1 MTRRWIC
8 EIALRLALIVSV
20 FCFAL
25 YAQDFS
31 DAGFCALAAFWAY
44 ALFRVLFSFFYEAK
58 QRANAALFRSG
69 GTLIKIFRG
78 RLISGV
84 FACAGAILLSVTLAL
99 GLADLRGA
107 ELFVMLAALPAALA
121 LMRLAVL
128 KLSLKEIKN
137 PRILSLK
144 LSILLLAA
152 LAVAVNFAINLA
164 YLRLA
169 DAADPAAHSLNSAIN
184 FTPLAS
190 TASSAEDY
198 ARNNA
203 SAAIGNFATD
213 NAAKFAKNSAANSVA
228 IVIGNFETDN
238 IVKSAPDA
246 VKKPT
251 ASPANFKAGSV
262 MATHAFAENSK
273 ADPVATSQ
281 INAKNSTT
289 SPAAAKN
296 LAQNPAAPSMAA
308 DNSAKN
314 SAANSASIPEI
325 FEILKSIAPQTHF
338 KSALLNEIYALKF
351 YKNALFELA
360 LSQSPSALKIALL
373 FLICAGDFVFY
384 CAILH
389 LCVFVLFMPR
399 AGAAPKIGRFSGT
412 IFALA
417 YVTLCLICAAQT
429 RTARGEAERPKSA
442 VETGVQI
449 VLQSGERLIL
459 SAREADALR
468 GELNAT
474 RFAAEANAASA
485 LNSYIDAVYDEGA
498 RLSAQKMADFNYS
511 FLSDYLVLW
520 HGVWDDDAGAYLNE
534 KFALFVSES
543 FPKDFGENIAKI
555 AAANVK
561 NYESSLNFTLKK
573 YGAKIDLNVTQSF
586 SLKSKAYRA
595 SGTGLGA
602 LGSVLGAKLISKSLA
617 KTAAKTGAKTLT
629 KAGAS
634 ATSGSAGLVCGP
646 GAVVCVPAFAVATWF
661 GLDFAFAKGDEA
673 LNREEFEAAIVRDM
687 MAAKEELKRALAEDF
702 NATIDEISSE
712 ILNLDGKQGGGLCLR
727 NLDPLRAKFSG
738 GLWSFRAWRAAG
750 AMHQNGRLGRQFGR
764 YETSIDKIGGTKLV
778 AQQMR
783 NKQRL
788 ERGIL

>member
-1 MTRRWIC
+1 MTTTRRWIC
-8 EIALRLALIVSV
+8 EIALRLALIISV

-25 YAQDFS
+25 YAQDLD
-31 DAGFCALAAFWAY
+31 DAGFYVLAAFWAF

-107 ELFVMLAALPAALA
+107 ELFVTLAALPAALA

-144 LSILLLAA
+144 LSILLLAV
-152 LAVAVNFAINLA
+152 LAVAVNFAINLV

-169 DAADPAAHSLNSAIN
+169 DAATHSLNSTIN
-184 FTPLAS
+184 FTLPAR
-190 TASSAEDY
+190 TASFAENS
-198 ARNNA
+198 ARNDA
-203 SAAIGNFATD
+203 SAPVGNFATD
-213 NAAKFAKNSAANSVA
+213 NFAKNSAANNSA
-228 IVIGNFETDN
+228 IVVRNSEADN
-238 IVKSAPDA
+238 A
-246 VKKPT
+246 VKLAPNAAKNLT

-262 MATHAFAENSK
+262 RAVQVSAENSK
-273 ADPVATSQ
+273 ADPVAAPQ

-308 DNSAKN
+308 DSSAEK
-314 SAANSASIPEI
+314 AATSSASISEI
-325 FEILKSIAPQTHF
+325 FEILKSTAPQAHF

-360 LSQSPSALKIALL
+360 LSQSPSALKIVLL
-373 FLICAGDFVFY
+373 LLICAGDFVFY

-389 LCVFVLFMPR
+389 LCAFVLFMPR
-399 AGAAPKIGRFSGT
+399 AAAAPKIGRFSGT

-429 RTARGEAERPKSA
+429 RTARGEAEGAHPKSA

-474 RFAAEANAASA
+474 RFAVEANAASA

-602 LGSVLGAKLISKSLA
+602 LGGVLGAKLISKSLA
-617 KTAAKTGAKTLT
+617 KTAVKTGAKTIT

-687 MAAKEELKRALAEDF
+687 MAEKEELKRALAEDF

-712 ILNLDGKQGGGLCLR
+712 ILNLDGK
-727 NLDPLRAKFSG
+727 
-738 GLWSFRAWRAAG
+738 
-750 AMHQNGRLGRQFGR
+750 
-764 YETSIDKIGGTKLV
+764 
-778 AQQMR
+778 
-783 NKQRL
+783 
-788 ERGIL
+788 

>member
-1 MTRRWIC
+1 MTTTRRWIC

-25 YAQDFS
+25 YAQDLD
-31 DAGFCALAAFWAY
+31 DAGFCALATFWAY

-58 QRANAALFRSG
+58 QRANAALFRSSG
-69 GTLIKIFRG
+69 ILIKIFRG
-78 RLISGV
+78 RLISGI
-84 FACAGAILLSVTLAL
+84 FACAGAILLSATLAL

-107 ELFVMLAALPAALA
+107 ELFVTLAALPAALA

-144 LSILLLAA
+144 LSILLLAM
-152 LAVAVNFAINLA
+152 LAVAVNFAINLV

-169 DAADPAAHSLNSAIN
+169 DAATHSLNSAIN
-184 FTPLAS
+184 FTPP
-190 TASSAEDY
+190 
-198 ARNNA
+198 ARNAA
-203 SAAIGNFATD
+203 SMGNFAANDASAPVGNLATN
-213 NAAKFAKNSAANSVA
+213 NAAKSAKNSAANNAA
-228 IVIGNFETDN
+228 IVVRNSETIN
-238 IVKSAPDA
+238 A
-246 VKKPT
+246 VKPT
-251 ASPANFKAGSV
+251 ADAAKNLTASAANFKAGSV
-262 MATHAFAENSK
+262 RIAQVSAENSK
-273 ADPVATSQ
+273 ADPAAAPQ

-289 SPAAAKN
+289 SSAAAQN
-296 LAQNPAAPSMAA
+296 LTQTPAAPSMAA
-308 DNSAKN
+308 DSSAKN
-314 SAANSASIPEI
+314 SATSSASIAEI
-325 FEILKSIAPQTHF
+325 FEILKSTAPQAHF

-373 FLICAGDFVFY
+373 FLICAGDFLFY
-384 CAILH
+384 CTILH
-389 LCVFVLFMPR
+389 LCAFVLFMPR
-399 AGAAPKIGRFSGT
+399 ATSAPKIGRFSGT

-429 RTARGEAERPKSA
+429 RAAGGGSESVHPKSA
-442 VETGVQI
+442 VETSVQI

-459 SAREADALR
+459 SAREVDVLR

-555 AAANVK
+555 ATANVK

-586 SLKSKAYRA
+586 SLKNKAYRA

-602 LGSVLGAKLISKSLA
+602 LGGVLGAKLISKSLA
-617 KTAAKTGAKTLT
+617 KTAAKTGAKTIT

-687 MAAKEELKRALAEDF
+687 MAAKEELKRALTEDF

-712 ILNLDGKQGGGLCLR
+712 ILNLDGK
-727 NLDPLRAKFSG
+727 
-738 GLWSFRAWRAAG
+738 
-750 AMHQNGRLGRQFGR
+750 
-764 YETSIDKIGGTKLV
+764 
-778 AQQMR
+778 
-783 NKQRL
+783 
-788 ERGIL
+788 

>member
-1 MTRRWIC
+1 MTTTRRWIC

-84 FACAGAILLSVTLAL
+84 FACAGAILLSATLAL

-107 ELFVMLAALPAALA
+107 ELFVTLAALPAALA

-164 YLRLA
+164 YLRFA
-169 DAADPAAHSLNSAIN
+169 DGADTTARSKNSAIN
-184 FTPLAS
+184 FTPPTS
-190 TASSAEDY
+190 TAASMGNFATND
-198 ARNNA
+198 A
-203 SAAIGNFATD
+203 SAPVGNFATD
-213 NAAKFAKNSAANSVA
+213 NAAKSAKNSAANNAA
-228 IVIGNFETDN
+228 IVVRNSETDN
-238 IVKSAPDA
+238 TVKPAPGA
-246 VKKPT
+246 AKNPT
-251 ASPANFKAGSV
+251 ASAANFKAGSV
-262 MATHAFAENSK
+262 RAVHASAENSK
-273 ADPVATSQ
+273 AVPVAISQ
-281 INAKNSTT
+281 INAKNSTA
-289 SPAAAKN
+289 SPIAAQN
-296 LAQNPAAPSMAA
+296 LAQNPSAPSIAA
-308 DNSAKN
+308 DSSVKN
-314 SAANSASIPEI
+314 SAASPASVAEI
-325 FEILKSIAPQTHF
+325 FEILKSTAPQAHF
-338 KSALLNEIYALKF
+338 RSALLNEIYALKF
-351 YKNALFELA
+351 YKNALFDLA
-360 LSQSPSALKIALL
+360 LSQSPSSLKIALL
-373 FLICAGDFVFY
+373 FLICAGDFLFY

-389 LCVFVLFMPR
+389 LCAFVLFMPR
-399 AGAAPKIGRFSGT
+399 ATSAPKIGRFSGT

-417 YVTLCLICAAQT
+417 YITLCLICAAQT
-429 RTARGEAERPKSA
+429 RTAASRAEGAHPKSA

-459 SAREADALR
+459 SAREADVLR

-543 FPKDFGENIAKI
+543 FPKDFGENIARI

-573 YGAKIDLNVTQSF
+573 YGAKVDLNVTQSF

-602 LGSVLGAKLISKSLA
+602 LGGVLGAKLISKSLA
-617 KTAAKTGAKTLT
+617 KTAAKTGAKTIT

-687 MAAKEELKRALAEDF
+687 MAAKEELKRALAQDF

-712 ILNLDGKQGGGLCLR
+712 ILNLDGK
-727 NLDPLRAKFSG
+727 
-738 GLWSFRAWRAAG
+738 
-750 AMHQNGRLGRQFGR
+750 
-764 YETSIDKIGGTKLV
+764 
-778 AQQMR
+778 
-783 NKQRL
+783 
-788 ERGIL
+788 

>member
-1 MTRRWIC
+1 MTTTRRWIC

-25 YAQDFS
+25 YAQDLD
-31 DAGFCALAAFWAY
+31 DAGFYALAAFWAY

-69 GTLIKIFRG
+69 GILIKIFRG
-78 RLISGV
+78 RLVSGV
-84 FACAGAILLSVTLAL
+84 FACASAILLSATLAL

-107 ELFVMLAALPAALA
+107 ELFVTLAALPAGLT

-144 LSILLLAA
+144 LSILLLAV

-184 FTPLAS
+184 FTPPVRTAAS
-190 TASSAEDY
+190 MGNFTTND
-198 ARNNA
+198 A
-203 SAAIGNFATD
+203 SAPVGNFATD
-213 NAAKFAKNSAANSVA
+213 NAAKNSAASNAAIIVGNS
-228 IVIGNFETDN
+228 ETDN
-238 IVKSAPDA
+238 A
-246 VKKPT
+246 VKPAPNAAKNLT
-251 ASPANFKAGSV
+251 ASPENFKAGSV
-262 MATHAFAENSK
+262 RIAQVSAENSK
-273 ADPVATSQ
+273 ADPAAAPQTF
-281 INAKNSTT
+281 AKNFTISSAAAQNLNLAPSPATPNASADNLAEKSTT
-289 SPAAAKN
+289 SPASVA
-296 LAQNPAAPSMAA
+296 
-308 DNSAKN
+308 
-314 SAANSASIPEI
+314 EI
-325 FEILKSIAPQTHF
+325 FEILKSTAPQAHF

-373 FLICAGDFVFY
+373 FLICAGDFLFY

-389 LCVFVLFMPR
+389 LCAFVLFMPR
-399 AGAAPKIGRFSGT
+399 ATSALKIGRFSST

-429 RTARGEAERPKSA
+429 RAAGGGSESVHPKSA
-442 VETGVQI
+442 VETSVQI

-459 SAREADALR
+459 SAREADVLR

-534 KFALFVSES
+534 KFAGFVSES

-602 LGSVLGAKLISKSLA
+602 LGGVLGAKLISKSLA
-617 KTAAKTGAKTLT
+617 KTAAKTGAKTIT

-712 ILNLDGKQGGGLCLR
+712 ILNLDGK
-727 NLDPLRAKFSG
+727 
-738 GLWSFRAWRAAG
+738 
-750 AMHQNGRLGRQFGR
+750 
-764 YETSIDKIGGTKLV
+764 
-778 AQQMR
+778 
-783 NKQRL
+783 
-788 ERGIL
+788 

>member
-1 MTRRWIC
+1 MTTTRRWIC

-84 FACAGAILLSVTLAL
+84 FACAGAILLSATLAL

-107 ELFVMLAALPAALA
+107 ELFVTLAALPAALA

-164 YLRLA
+164 YLRFA
-169 DAADPAAHSLNSAIN
+169 DGADTTARSKNSAIN
-184 FTPLAS
+184 FTPPTS
-190 TASSAEDY
+190 TAASMGNFATND
-198 ARNNA
+198 A
-203 SAAIGNFATD
+203 SAPVGNFATD
-213 NAAKFAKNSAANSVA
+213 NAAKSAKNSAANNAA
-228 IVIGNFETDN
+228 IVVRNSETDN
-238 IVKSAPDA
+238 TVKPAPGA
-246 VKKPT
+246 AKNPT
-251 ASPANFKAGSV
+251 ASAANFKAGSV
-262 MATHAFAENSK
+262 RAVHASAENSK
-273 ADPVATSQ
+273 AVPVAISQ
-281 INAKNSTT
+281 INAKNSTA
-289 SPAAAKN
+289 SPIAAQN
-296 LAQNPAAPSMAA
+296 LAQNPSAPSIAA
-308 DNSAKN
+308 DSSVKN
-314 SAANSASIPEI
+314 SAASPASVAEI
-325 FEILKSIAPQTHF
+325 FEILKSTAPQAHF
-338 KSALLNEIYALKF
+338 RSALLNEIYALKF

-360 LSQSPSALKIALL
+360 LSQSPSSLKIALL
-373 FLICAGDFVFY
+373 FLICAGDFLFY

-389 LCVFVLFMPR
+389 LCAFVLFMPR
-399 AGAAPKIGRFSGT
+399 ATSAPKIGRFSGT

-417 YVTLCLICAAQT
+417 YITLCLICAAQT
-429 RTARGEAERPKSA
+429 RAAGGGAEGAHPKSA
-442 VETGVQI
+442 VETSVQI

-459 SAREADALR
+459 SAREADVLR

-543 FPKDFGENIAKI
+543 FPKDFGENIARI

-573 YGAKIDLNVTQSF
+573 YGAKVDLNVTQSF

-602 LGSVLGAKLISKSLA
+602 LGGVLGAKLISKSLA
-617 KTAAKTGAKTLT
+617 KTAAKTGAKTIT

-687 MAAKEELKRALAEDF
+687 MAAKEELKRALAQDF

-712 ILNLDGKQGGGLCLR
+712 ILNLDGK
-727 NLDPLRAKFSG
+727 
-738 GLWSFRAWRAAG
+738 
-750 AMHQNGRLGRQFGR
+750 
-764 YETSIDKIGGTKLV
+764 
-778 AQQMR
+778 
-783 NKQRL
+783 
-788 ERGIL
+788 

>member
-1 MTRRWIC
+1 MTTTRRWIC

-20 FCFAL
+20 FYFAL
-25 YAQDFS
+25 YAQDLD

-58 QRANAALFRSG
+58 QRANAALFRSSG
-69 GTLIKIFRG
+69 ILIKIFRG

-99 GLADLRGA
+99 GLADLRGVA
-107 ELFVMLAALPAALA
+107 LFVTLAALPAALA

-144 LSILLLAA
+144 LSILLLAV
-152 LAVAVNFAINLA
+152 LAVAVKFAINLA

-169 DAADPAAHSLNSAIN
+169 DAADPATHSLNSAIN
-184 FTPLAS
+184 FTPPAR
-190 TASSAEDY
+190 TASSVEDF
-198 ARNNA
+198 ARNDA
-203 SAAIGNFATD
+203 SAPVGNLATD
-213 NAAKFAKNSAANSVA
+213 NASKSAKNSAANNAA
-228 IVIGNFETDN
+228 IVIGNSETDN
-238 IVKSAPDA
+238 VVKSAPNA
-246 VKKPT
+246 AKKPT
-251 ASPANFKAGSV
+251 ASPTNFKMGLVRAV
-262 MATHAFAENSK
+262 HASAENSK
-273 ADPVATSQ
+273 VNPVVTSQ

-289 SPAAAKN
+289 SPAAAQN
-296 LAQNPAAPSMAA
+296 LAQNPAAPNMVA
-308 DNSAKN
+308 DSSAEK
-314 SAANSASIPEI
+314 SATSPASISEI
-325 FEILKSIAPQTHF
+325 FEILKSTAPQAHF

-389 LCVFVLFMPR
+389 LCAFVLFMPR
-399 AGAAPKIGRFSGT
+399 AAAAPKIGRFSGT

-429 RTARGEAERPKSA
+429 RTAAGEAESAHPKSA

-534 KFALFVSES
+534 KFAGFVSES

-602 LGSVLGAKLISKSLA
+602 LGGVLGAKLISKSLA

-702 NATIDEISSE
+702 NATVDEISSE
-712 ILNLDGKQGGGLCLR
+712 ILNLDRK
-727 NLDPLRAKFSG
+727 
-738 GLWSFRAWRAAG
+738 
-750 AMHQNGRLGRQFGR
+750 
-764 YETSIDKIGGTKLV
+764 
-778 AQQMR
+778 
-783 NKQRL
+783 
-788 ERGIL
+788 

>member
-1 MTRRWIC
+1 MTTTRRWIC

-84 FACAGAILLSVTLAL
+84 LAFAGAILLSATLSL
-99 GLADLRGA
+99 GIADLCGA
-107 ELFVMLAALPAALA
+107 ELFVTLAALPAALA

-144 LSILLLAA
+144 LSILLLAV

-169 DAADPAAHSLNSAIN
+169 DGADTAAHSQNSAIN
-184 FTPLAS
+184 FILPSRTAVS
-190 TASSAEDY
+190 TKDST
-198 ARNNA
+198 RNNA
-203 SAAIGNFATD
+203 FAPVGNFATD
-213 NAAKFAKNSAANSVA
+213 NATKAAKNSAMNNVAMVVRNSEANS
-228 IVIGNFETDN
+228 II
-238 IVKSAPDA
+238 KPAPNA
-246 VKKPT
+246 AKNLT

-262 MATHAFAENSK
+262 RAVHAFAKNSK
-273 ADPVATSQ
+273 ANPAAAPQ
-281 INAKNSTT
+281 INAKNFTT
-289 SPAAAKN
+289 SPAAAQN
-296 LAQNPAAPSMAA
+296 LTQNPAAPNMAA
-308 DNSAKN
+308 DSSAEK
-314 SAANSASIPEI
+314 SATGPASVAQI
-325 FEILKSIAPQTHF
+325 FEILKSTAPQAHF

-389 LCVFVLFMPR
+389 LCALVLFMPR
-399 AGAAPKIGRFSGT
+399 AAPKIGRFSGT

-429 RTARGEAERPKSA
+429 RTARGEAEGAHPKSA

-474 RFAAEANAASA
+474 RFAVEANAASA

-520 HGVWDDDAGAYLNE
+520 HGVWDDDAGVYLNE
-534 KFALFVSES
+534 KFASFVSES

-561 NYESSLNFTLKK
+561 NYESSLNFMLKK

-602 LGSVLGAKLISKSLA
+602 LGGVLGAKLISKSLA

-712 ILNLDGKQGGGLCLR
+712 ILNLDGK
-727 NLDPLRAKFSG
+727 
-738 GLWSFRAWRAAG
+738 
-750 AMHQNGRLGRQFGR
+750 
-764 YETSIDKIGGTKLV
+764 
-778 AQQMR
+778 
-783 NKQRL
+783 
-788 ERGIL
+788 

>member
-1 MTRRWIC
+1 MTTMRRWIC

-31 DAGFCALAAFWAY
+31 DAGFCVLAAFWAY

-58 QRANAALFRSG
+58 QRANAALFRSS

-84 FACAGAILLSVTLAL
+84 LAFAGAILLSATLAL
-99 GLADLRGA
+99 GLAYLRGA
-107 ELFVMLAALPAALA
+107 ELFVTLAVLPATLA

-128 KLSLKEIKN
+128 KFSLKEIKN

-152 LAVAVNFAINLA
+152 LAVAVNFALNLA

-169 DAADPAAHSLNSAIN
+169 DGADAAAHSQNSAIN
-184 FTPLAS
+184 FTSPARTAAS
-190 TASSAEDY
+190 MGNFAT
-198 ARNNA
+198 NNA
-203 SAAIGNFATD
+203 SASVGNFATD
-213 NAAKFAKNSAANSVA
+213 NAAK
-228 IVIGNFETDN
+228 
-238 IVKSAPDA
+238 
-246 VKKPT
+246 
-251 ASPANFKAGSV
+251 
-262 MATHAFAENSK
+262 
-273 ADPVATSQ
+273 
-281 INAKNSTT
+281 
-289 SPAAAKN
+289 
-296 LAQNPAAPSMAA
+296 
-308 DNSAKN
+308 SAKN
-314 SAANSASIPEI
+314 SAASNAATQNLNLAPTPAMPNVSANNSAEKAATSSASIPEI
-325 FEILKSIAPQTHF
+325 FEILKSTVPQAHF

-389 LCVFVLFMPR
+389 LCAFVLFMPR
-399 AGAAPKIGRFSGT
+399 AAAAPKIGRFSGT

-429 RTARGEAERPKSA
+429 RAAGGGSESVHPKSA
-442 VETGVQI
+442 VETSVQI

-459 SAREADALR
+459 SVREADVLR

-561 NYESSLNFTLKK
+561 NYENSLNFTLKK

-602 LGSVLGAKLISKSLA
+602 LGGVLGAKLISKSLA

-712 ILNLDGKQGGGLCLR
+712 ILNLDGK
-727 NLDPLRAKFSG
+727 
-738 GLWSFRAWRAAG
+738 
-750 AMHQNGRLGRQFGR
+750 
-764 YETSIDKIGGTKLV
+764 
-778 AQQMR
+778 
-783 NKQRL
+783 
-788 ERGIL
+788 

>member
-1 MTRRWIC
+1 MTTTRRWIC

-152 LAVAVNFAINLA
+152 LAVEVNFAINLA

-169 DAADPAAHSLNSAIN
+169 DGADTAAHSQNSAIN
-184 FTPLAS
+184 FTSLARN
-190 TASSAEDY
+190 AASAEDS
-198 ARNNA
+198 ARNDA
-203 SAAIGNFATD
+203 FAPAGNLATD
-213 NAAKFAKNSAANSVA
+213 NSAKSATNSATNNVA
-228 IVIGNFETDN
+228 IVVGNSKVDN
-238 IVKSAPDA
+238 AVKSALDA
-246 VKKPT
+246 AKNFT

-262 MATHAFAENSK
+262 RAPQTF
-273 ADPVATSQ
+273 
-281 INAKNSTT
+281 AKNSTT
-289 SPAAAKN
+289 SSAAAQN
-296 LAQNPAAPSMAA
+296 LTQNSAAPSMAT

-314 SAANSASIPEI
+314 SAASSASIPEI
-325 FEILKSIAPQTHF
+325 FEILKSTAPQVHF

-373 FLICAGDFVFY
+373 FLICAGDFLFY

-389 LCVFVLFMPR
+389 LCAFVLFMPR
-399 AGAAPKIGRFSGT
+399 ATSAPKIGRFSGT

-442 VETGVQI
+442 VETSVQI

-459 SAREADALR
+459 SAREADVLR

-602 LGSVLGAKLISKSLA
+602 LGGVLGAKLISKSLA
-617 KTAAKTGAKTLT
+617 KTAAKTGAKTIT

-712 ILNLDGKQGGGLCLR
+712 ILNLDGK
-727 NLDPLRAKFSG
+727 
-738 GLWSFRAWRAAG
+738 
-750 AMHQNGRLGRQFGR
+750 
-764 YETSIDKIGGTKLV
+764 
-778 AQQMR
+778 
-783 NKQRL
+783 
-788 ERGIL
+788 

>member
-1 MTRRWIC
+1 MTTTRRWIC

-25 YAQDFS
+25 YAQDLD

-69 GTLIKIFRG
+69 GILIKIFRG

-84 FACAGAILLSVTLAL
+84 FACAGAIILSATLAL
-99 GLADLRGA
+99 GIADLRGA
-107 ELFVMLAALPAALA
+107 ELFVTLAALPAALV
-121 LMRLAVL
+121 LMRLVVL

-152 LAVAVNFAINLA
+152 LAVAVNFALNLA

-169 DAADPAAHSLNSAIN
+169 DGVDTTAHFQNSAIN
-184 FTPLAS
+184 FTPPARTAAS
-190 TASSAEDY
+190 MGNFAAND
-198 ARNNA
+198 A
-203 SAAIGNFATD
+203 SAPVGNLATD
-213 NAAKFAKNSAANSVA
+213 NAANAAKNSATNNVA
-228 IVIGNFETDN
+228 IVVRNSGTSNA
-238 IVKSAPDA
+238 VKPAPDA
-246 VKKPT
+246 AKKPT

-262 MATHAFAENSK
+262 RTAQILAENS
-273 ADPVATSQ
+273 A
-281 INAKNSTT
+281 T
-289 SPAAAKN
+289 SPASVA
-296 LAQNPAAPSMAA
+296 
-308 DNSAKN
+308 
-314 SAANSASIPEI
+314 EI
-325 FEILKSIAPQTHF
+325 FEILKSTAPQAHF
-338 KSALLNEIYALKF
+338 GSALLNEIYALKF
-351 YKNALFELA
+351 YKNALFDLA
-360 LSQSPSALKIALL
+360 LSQSPSSLKIALL
-373 FLICAGDFVFY
+373 FLICAGDFLFY

-389 LCVFVLFMPR
+389 LCAFVLFMPR
-399 AGAAPKIGRFSGT
+399 ATSAPKIGRFSGT

-417 YVTLCLICAAQT
+417 YITLCLICAAQT
-429 RTARGEAERPKSA
+429 RAAGGGAEGAHPKSA
-442 VETGVQI
+442 VETSVQI

-459 SAREADALR
+459 SAREVDVLR

-520 HGVWDDDAGAYLNE
+520 HSVWDDDAGAYLNE

-602 LGSVLGAKLISKSLA
+602 LGGVLGAKLISKSLA

-712 ILNLDGKQGGGLCLR
+712 ILNLDGK
-727 NLDPLRAKFSG
+727 
-738 GLWSFRAWRAAG
+738 
-750 AMHQNGRLGRQFGR
+750 
-764 YETSIDKIGGTKLV
+764 
-778 AQQMR
+778 
-783 NKQRL
+783 
-788 ERGIL
+788 

>member
-1 MTRRWIC
+1 MTTMRRWIC

-31 DAGFCALAAFWAY
+31 DAGFCVLAAFWAY

-58 QRANAALFRSG
+58 QRANAALFRSS

-84 FACAGAILLSVTLAL
+84 LAFAGAILLSATLAL
-99 GLADLRGA
+99 GLAYLRGA
-107 ELFVMLAALPAALA
+107 ELFVTLAALPATLA

-144 LSILLLAA
+144 LSISLLAV

-169 DAADPAAHSLNSAIN
+169 DGADAAAHSQNSAIN
-184 FTPLAS
+184 FTSPARTAAS
-190 TASSAEDY
+190 MGNFATND
-198 ARNNA
+198 A
-203 SAAIGNFATD
+203 SAPVGNFATD
-213 NAAKFAKNSAANSVA
+213 NAAKFAKNSAANNAA
-228 IVIGNFETDN
+228 IVVRNSETSN
-238 IVKSAPDA
+238 A
-246 VKKPT
+246 VKPAADAAKNLT
-251 ASPANFKAGSV
+251 ASPENFKAGSV
-262 MATHAFAENSK
+262 RAVYASAENSK
-273 ADPVATSQ
+273 ADPVA
-281 INAKNSTT
+281 
-289 SPAAAKN
+289 
-296 LAQNPAAPSMAA
+296 APQTF
-308 DNSAKN
+308 AKN
-314 SAANSASIPEI
+314 SAASSATVQNLNLAPTPAMPNASADSSAEKSTTSPTSVAEI
-325 FEILKSIAPQTHF
+325 FEILKSTAPQAHF

-360 LSQSPSALKIALL
+360 LSQSSSALKIALL

-389 LCVFVLFMPR
+389 LCAFVLFMSR

-429 RTARGEAERPKSA
+429 RTARSEAGPKSA
-442 VETGVQI
+442 VETGMQI

-459 SAREADALR
+459 SAREADVLR

-474 RFAAEANAASA
+474 RLAAEANAASA

-534 KFALFVSES
+534 KFAGFVSES

-561 NYESSLNFTLKK
+561 DYESSLNFTLKK
-573 YGAKIDLNVTQSF
+573 YGAKVDLNVTQSF

-602 LGSVLGAKLISKSLA
+602 LGGVLGAKLISKSLA

-712 ILNLDGKQGGGLCLR
+712 ILNLDGK
-727 NLDPLRAKFSG
+727 
-738 GLWSFRAWRAAG
+738 
-750 AMHQNGRLGRQFGR
+750 
-764 YETSIDKIGGTKLV
+764 
-778 AQQMR
+778 
-783 NKQRL
+783 
-788 ERGIL
+788 

>member
-1 MTRRWIC
+1 MTTTRRWIC

-25 YAQDFS
+25 YAQDLD
-31 DAGFCALAAFWAY
+31 DAGFCALAAFWAC

-84 FACAGAILLSVTLAL
+84 FACVGAILLSATLAL

-107 ELFVMLAALPAALA
+107 ELFVTLAALPAALA

-144 LSILLLAA
+144 LSILLLAM
-152 LAVAVNFAINLA
+152 LAVAANFAINLA

-184 FTPLAS
+184 FTPPAS
-190 TASSAEDY
+190 TASFAEDF
-198 ARNNA
+198 ARNKV
-203 SAAIGNFATD
+203 SAPVGNLATD
-213 NAAKFAKNSAANSVA
+213 NSAKNSASNHAA
-228 IVIGNFETDN
+228 IVIENSETDN
-238 IVKSAPDA
+238 AVKSAPDA
-246 VKKPT
+246 AKKPT
-251 ASPANFKAGSV
+251 ASPVNFKAGSV
-262 MATHAFAENSK
+262 RAVHASAENSK
-273 ADPVATSQ
+273 AVPVATSQ
-281 INAKNSTT
+281 INAKNSTA
-289 SPAAAKN
+289 SPAVAQN

-308 DNSAKN
+308 DSSAEKFAT
-314 SAANSASIPEI
+314 SPASVAEI
-325 FEILKSIAPQTHF
+325 FEILKSTAPQAHF
-338 KSALLNEIYALKF
+338 KSTLLNEIYALKF

-389 LCVFVLFMPR
+389 LCAFVLFMPR
-399 AGAAPKIGRFSGT
+399 ATSAPKIGRFSGT

-429 RTARGEAERPKSA
+429 RTARGEVEAAHPKSA

-543 FPKDFGENIAKI
+543 FPKDFGKNIAKI

-573 YGAKIDLNVTQSF
+573 YGAKVDLNVTQSF

-602 LGSVLGAKLISKSLA
+602 LGGVLGAKLISKSLA
-617 KTAAKTGAKTLT
+617 KTAAKTGAKTIT

-712 ILNLDGKQGGGLCLR
+712 ILNLDGK
-727 NLDPLRAKFSG
+727 
-738 GLWSFRAWRAAG
+738 
-750 AMHQNGRLGRQFGR
+750 
-764 YETSIDKIGGTKLV
+764 
-778 AQQMR
+778 
-783 NKQRL
+783 
-788 ERGIL
+788 

>member
-1 MTRRWIC
+1 MTTTRRWIC

-84 FACAGAILLSVTLAL
+84 LAFAGAILLSATLAL
-99 GLADLRGA
+99 GIADLRGA
-107 ELFVMLAALPAALA
+107 ELFVTLAALPAALA
-121 LMRLAVL
+121 LMRLEVL

-152 LAVAVNFAINLA
+152 LAVAVNFTINLA
-164 YLRLA
+164 YLQLA
-169 DAADPAAHSLNSAIN
+169 DAADTAAHSLNSAIN
-184 FTPLAS
+184 FTPPAR
-190 TASSAEDY
+190 TAASAEDF
-198 ARNNA
+198 ARNKV
-203 SAAIGNFATD
+203 SVPVGNFATD
-213 NAAKFAKNSAANSVA
+213 NSAKSAKNSAANNAA
-228 IVIGNFETDN
+228 IVVRNSETSN
-238 IVKSAPDA
+238 A
-246 VKKPT
+246 VKPAAGAAKNPT

-262 MATHAFAENSK
+262 RGVQVSAENSK
-273 ADPVATSQ
+273 ADPVATPQ
-281 INAKNSTT
+281 TFAKNSTK
-289 SPAAAKN
+289 SYAAAQNLN
-296 LAQNPAAPSMAA
+296 LAPTAPSMAA
-308 DNSAKN
+308 DSSAKN
-314 SAANSASIPEI
+314 SATNSASIAEI
-325 FEILKSIAPQTHF
+325 FEILKSTAPQAHF

-373 FLICAGDFVFY
+373 FLICAGDFLFY

-389 LCVFVLFMPR
+389 LCAFVLFTPR
-399 AGAAPKIGRFSGT
+399 AAAAPKIGRFSGM

-429 RTARGEAERPKSA
+429 RTAGSGSEGAHPKSA

-602 LGSVLGAKLISKSLA
+602 LGGVLGAKLISKSLA
-617 KTAAKTGAKTLT
+617 KTAAKTGAKTIT

-712 ILNLDGKQGGGLCLR
+712 ILNLDGK
-727 NLDPLRAKFSG
+727 
-738 GLWSFRAWRAAG
+738 
-750 AMHQNGRLGRQFGR
+750 
-764 YETSIDKIGGTKLV
+764 
-778 AQQMR
+778 
-783 NKQRL
+783 
-788 ERGIL
+788 

>member
-1 MTRRWIC
+1 M
-8 EIALRLALIVSV
+8 
-20 FCFAL
+20 
-25 YAQDFS
+25 
-31 DAGFCALAAFWAY
+31 
-44 ALFRVLFSFFYEAK
+44 
-58 QRANAALFRSG
+58 
-69 GTLIKIFRG
+69 IKIFRG

-84 FACAGAILLSVTLAL
+84 LAFAGAILLSATLTL

-107 ELFVMLAALPAALA
+107 ELFVTLAVLPATLA

-169 DAADPAAHSLNSAIN
+169 DGADAAAHSLNSAIN
-184 FTPLAS
+184 FTPPVS
-190 TASSAEDY
+190 TAASMGNFAT
-198 ARNNA
+198 NNA
-203 SAAIGNFATD
+203 SAPVGNFATD
-213 NAAKFAKNSAANSVA
+213 NAAKFAKNSAANNAA
-228 IVIGNFETDN
+228 IVVRNSETSN
-238 IVKSAPDA
+238 A
-246 VKKPT
+246 VKPAADAAKNLT
-251 ASPANFKAGSV
+251 ASPENFKAGSV
-262 MATHAFAENSK
+262 KAEYASAENSK
-273 ADPVATSQ
+273 ADPVA
-281 INAKNSTT
+281 
-289 SPAAAKN
+289 
-296 LAQNPAAPSMAA
+296 APQTF
-308 DNSAKN
+308 AKN
-314 SAANSASIPEI
+314 SAASSATVQNLNLAPSPAMPNASADNSAEKSATSSASIPEI
-325 FEILKSIAPQTHF
+325 FEILKSTAPQAHF
-338 KSALLNEIYALKF
+338 RSALLNEIYALKF

-373 FLICAGDFVFY
+373 FLICAGDFLFY

-389 LCVFVLFMPR
+389 LCAFVLFMPR
-399 AGAAPKIGRFSGT
+399 VAAAPKIGRFSGT

-429 RTARGEAERPKSA
+429 RTARDEAEHPKSA

-449 VLQSGERLIL
+449 VLQSGERLFL
-459 SAREADALR
+459 SAREANVLR

-573 YGAKIDLNVTQSF
+573 YGAKVDLNVTQSF

-602 LGSVLGAKLISKSLA
+602 LGGVLGAKLISKSLA
-617 KTAAKTGAKTLT
+617 KTAAKTGAKTIT

-712 ILNLDGKQGGGLCLR
+712 ILNLDGK
-727 NLDPLRAKFSG
+727 
-738 GLWSFRAWRAAG
+738 
-750 AMHQNGRLGRQFGR
+750 
-764 YETSIDKIGGTKLV
+764 
-778 AQQMR
+778 
-783 NKQRL
+783 
-788 ERGIL
+788 

>member
-1 MTRRWIC
+1 MTTTRRWIC

-20 FCFAL
+20 FCFML
-25 YAQDFS
+25 YAQDWD

-78 RLISGV
+78 RLISGIL
-84 FACAGAILLSVTLAL
+84 ACAGAILLSATLAL
-99 GLADLRGA
+99 GIADLRGA
-107 ELFVMLAALPAALA
+107 ELFVTLAALPAALA

-152 LAVAVNFAINLA
+152 LAVAVNFTINLA

-169 DAADPAAHSLNSAIN
+169 DGADAAAHSQNSAIN
-184 FTPLAS
+184 FTPPTRTAAS
-190 TASSAEDY
+190 M
-198 ARNNA
+198 
-203 SAAIGNFATD
+203 GNFATND
-213 NAAKFAKNSAANSVA
+213 ASAPVGNLATNNAAKFAKNSATNNAAIIVRNSEA
-228 IVIGNFETDN
+228 DN
-238 IVKSAPDA
+238 VVKPAPNA
-246 VKKPT
+246 AKNLT

-262 MATHAFAENSK
+262 RAVHASAENSK
-273 ADPVATSQ
+273 ADPAAAPQ

-289 SPAAAKN
+289 SPAAAQN

-308 DNSAKN
+308 DSSAGK
-314 SAANSASIPEI
+314 SATSPASVAEI
-325 FEILKSIAPQTHF
+325 FEILKSTAPQAHF

-373 FLICAGDFVFY
+373 FLICAGDFLFY

-389 LCVFVLFMPR
+389 LCAFVLFMPR
-399 AGAAPKIGRFSGT
+399 ATSAPKIGRFSGT

-429 RTARGEAERPKSA
+429 RTAGSGSESVHPKSA
-442 VETGVQI
+442 VETSVQI

-602 LGSVLGAKLISKSLA
+602 LGGVLGAKLISKSLA
-617 KTAAKTGAKTLT
+617 KTAAKTGAKTIT

-687 MAAKEELKRALAEDF
+687 MVAKEELKRALAEDF

-712 ILNLDGKQGGGLCLR
+712 ILNLDGK
-727 NLDPLRAKFSG
+727 
-738 GLWSFRAWRAAG
+738 
-750 AMHQNGRLGRQFGR
+750 
-764 YETSIDKIGGTKLV
+764 
-778 AQQMR
+778 
-783 NKQRL
+783 
-788 ERGIL
+788 

>member
-1 MTRRWIC
+1 MTTTRRWIC

-25 YAQDFS
+25 YAQDLD

-84 FACAGAILLSVTLAL
+84 FACAGATLLSATLAL

-107 ELFVMLAALPAALA
+107 EPFVTLAALPAALA
-121 LMRLAVL
+121 LMRLSVL

-144 LSILLLAA
+144 LSILLLAV

-184 FTPLAS
+184 FTSLARN
-190 TASSAEDY
+190 AASAEDF
-198 ARNNA
+198 ATNNA
-203 SAAIGNFATD
+203 SAPVGNLATD
-213 NAAKFAKNSAANSVA
+213 NSAKNFAANNAA
-228 IVIGNFETDN
+228 IVVGNSETDN
-238 IVKSAPDA
+238 AIKFASDA
-246 VKKPT
+246 VKNPT
-251 ASPANFKAGSV
+251 ASPVNFKADSV
-262 MATHAFAENSK
+262 RAVYASAENSK
-273 ADPVATSQ
+273 ANTAAASQ
-281 INAKNSTT
+281 INAKNSTAN
-289 SPAAAKN
+289 PAAAQN
-296 LAQNPAAPSMAA
+296 LAQNPAAPSMVA
-308 DNSAKN
+308 DSFAEKSAT
-314 SAANSASIPEI
+314 SPASVAEI
-325 FEILKSIAPQTHF
+325 FEILKSTVPQAHF

-373 FLICAGDFVFY
+373 FLICAGDFLFY

-389 LCVFVLFMPR
+389 LCAFVLFMPR
-399 AGAAPKIGRFSGT
+399 AAAAPKIGRFSGT

-429 RTARGEAERPKSA
+429 RTAGSGAEGAHPKSA
-442 VETGVQI
+442 VETSVQI

-459 SAREADALR
+459 SAREADVLR

-602 LGSVLGAKLISKSLA
+602 LGGVLGAKLISKSLA

-702 NATIDEISSE
+702 NATVDEISSE
-712 ILNLDGKQGGGLCLR
+712 ILNLDGR
-727 NLDPLRAKFSG
+727 
-738 GLWSFRAWRAAG
+738 
-750 AMHQNGRLGRQFGR
+750 
-764 YETSIDKIGGTKLV
+764 
-778 AQQMR
+778 
-783 NKQRL
+783 
-788 ERGIL
+788 

>member
-1 MTRRWIC
+1 MKQTDSMMTTRRWIC

-25 YAQDFS
+25 YAQDW
-31 DAGFCALAAFWAY
+31 DDTGFCALAAFWAY

-84 FACAGAILLSVTLAL
+84 FACAGAILLSATLAL

-107 ELFVMLAALPAALA
+107 ELFVTLAALPAALA

-169 DAADPAAHSLNSAIN
+169 DGADTTTHFQNSAIN
-184 FTPLAS
+184 FT
-190 TASSAEDY
+190 SSARTAAFAENFATND
-198 ARNNA
+198 A
-203 SAAIGNFATD
+203 SAPVGNFATD
-213 NAAKFAKNSAANSVA
+213 NAVKSAKNSAANNSV
-228 IVIGNFETDN
+228 IVVRNSEADN
-238 IVKSAPDA
+238 TVKSAPDA
-246 VKKPT
+246 AKNLT
-251 ASPANFKAGSV
+251 ASTANFKAGSV
-262 MATHAFAENSK
+262 RAVYASAENSK
-273 ADPVATSQ
+273 ADPAAAPQ
-281 INAKNSTT
+281 INAKNSKT
-289 SPAAAKN
+289 SPAAAQN

-308 DNSAKN
+308 DSSAEK
-314 SAANSASIPEI
+314 SATNSASIAEI
-325 FEILKSIAPQTHF
+325 FEILKSTAPQAHF
-338 KSALLNEIYALKF
+338 RSALLNEIYALKF

-373 FLICAGDFVFY
+373 FLICAGDFLFY

-389 LCVFVLFMPR
+389 LCAFVLFMPR
-399 AGAAPKIGRFSGT
+399 AGTAPKIGRFSGT

-429 RTARGEAERPKSA
+429 RTAAIRAEGAHPKSA

-459 SAREADALR
+459 SMREADALR

-485 LNSYIDAVYDEGA
+485 LNSYIDAVYAEGA

-602 LGSVLGAKLISKSLA
+602 LGGVLGAKLISKSLA
-617 KTAAKTGAKTLT
+617 KTAAKTGAKTIT

-687 MAAKEELKRALAEDF
+687 MAAKEELKRALAQDF

-712 ILNLDGKQGGGLCLR
+712 ILNLDGK
-727 NLDPLRAKFSG
+727 
-738 GLWSFRAWRAAG
+738 
-750 AMHQNGRLGRQFGR
+750 
-764 YETSIDKIGGTKLV
+764 
-778 AQQMR
+778 
-783 NKQRL
+783 
-788 ERGIL
+788 

>member
-1 MTRRWIC
+1 MTMTRRWIC
-8 EIALRLALIVSV
+8 EIALGLALIVSV

-25 YAQDFS
+25 YAQDLD
-31 DAGFCALAAFWAY
+31 DAGFCVLVAFWAC

-58 QRANAALFRSG
+58 QRANAALFRSS

-84 FACAGAILLSVTLAL
+84 FAFAGAIILSATLAL
-99 GLADLRGA
+99 GIADLRGA
-107 ELFVMLAALPAALA
+107 ELFVTLAALPAALA

-152 LAVAVNFAINLA
+152 LAVAVNFTINLA

-169 DAADPAAHSLNSAIN
+169 DATGSAAHSLNSAIN
-184 FTPLAS
+184 FTPPARIAAS
-190 TASSAEDY
+190 MGNFAAND
-198 ARNNA
+198 A
-203 SAAIGNFATD
+203 SAPVGNFATD
-213 NAAKFAKNSAANSVA
+213 NVAKSAKNSAANNVA
-228 IVIGNFETDN
+228 IVIENSEADN
-238 IVKSAPDA
+238 AVKSVPDA
-246 VKKPT
+246 VKNPT
-251 ASPANFKAGSV
+251 ASAANFKAGSV
-262 MATHAFAENSK
+262 RAVHASAANYK
-273 ADPVATSQ
+273 ANTAAAPQ
-281 INAKNSTT
+281 INAKNSTA
-289 SPAAAKN
+289 SSAAAQNLN
-296 LAQNPAAPSMAA
+296 LAPTLATPNASADNLAENSAPS
-308 DNSAKN
+308 
-314 SAANSASIPEI
+314 SASVAEI
-325 FEILKSIAPQTHF
+325 FEILKSTAPQAHF
-338 KSALLNEIYALKF
+338 RSALLNEIYALKF
-351 YKNALFELA
+351 YKNALFDLA

-373 FLICAGDFVFY
+373 FLICAGDFLFY

-389 LCVFVLFMPR
+389 LCAFVLFTPR
-399 AGAAPKIGRFSGT
+399 AAAVPKIGRFSGT

-429 RTARGEAERPKSA
+429 RTAGSGAEGAHPKSA
-442 VETGVQI
+442 VETSVQI

-459 SAREADALR
+459 SAREADVLR

-602 LGSVLGAKLISKSLA
+602 LGGVLGAKLISKSLA

-712 ILNLDGKQGGGLCLR
+712 ILNLDGR
-727 NLDPLRAKFSG
+727 
-738 GLWSFRAWRAAG
+738 
-750 AMHQNGRLGRQFGR
+750 
-764 YETSIDKIGGTKLV
+764 
-778 AQQMR
+778 
-783 NKQRL
+783 
-788 ERGIL
+788 